1 MNHREAEVDR
11 VLRAGLKL
19 PRAGQAFDA
28 RVRARIV
35 AQGSVFSAP
44 PVREPGLLE
53 ILIGWLNP
61 LALGLFAGVTTA
73 VVTVWLLHYSAVWSA
88 VLPWMSLAVTSV
100 AIVFCFW
107 PHWLGLRR

>member
-19 PRAGQAFDA
+19 PRTGQAFDA

-35 AQGSVFSAP
+35 AQGSVFSGP

-53 ILIGWLNP
+53 ILLGWLNP

-73 VVTVWLLHYSAVWSA
+73 VVTVWLLHSTAVWAGVMPWLSA
-88 VLPWMSLAVTSV
+88 AVTLL
-100 AIVFCFW
+100 ALVFCFW
-107 PHWLGLRR
+107 PQWLGLRR

>member
-35 AQGSVFSAP
+35 AQGSVFSP
-44 PVREPGLLE
+44 LPVREPGLLE
-53 ILIGWLNP
+53 IMIGWLNP
-61 LALGLFAGVTTA
+61 LALGLFAGLTTA
-73 VVTVWLLHYSAVWSA
+73 VVTVWLLSY
-88 VLPWMSLAVTSV
+88 TSV
-100 AIVFCFW
+100 WASVMPWISVAVSSLAIVFCFW
-107 PHWLGLRR
+107 PQWLGLRR

>member
-11 VLRAGLKL
+11 VLRAGLRV

-35 AQGSVFSAP
+35 AQGSVFNAP
-44 PVREPGLLE
+44 PVREPNLLE

-73 VVTVWLLHYSAVWSA
+73 VVAVWLLSYTAVWAS
-88 VLPWMSLAVTSV
+88 VLPWLSAAVSGL

-107 PHWLGLRR
+107 PQWLGLRR

>member
-1 MNHREAEVDR
+1 MNQREAEVDR
-11 VLRAGLKL
+11 VLRTGLRL

-35 AQGSVFSAP
+35 AQGSVLSRL

-53 ILIGWLNP
+53 IFLGWVNP

-73 VVTVWLLHYSAVWSA
+73 VVTVRLLEHAAVWAS
-88 VLPWMSLAVTSV
+88 VLPWMSAAVTGLAV
-100 AIVFCFW
+100 VFCFW
-107 PHWLGLRR
+107 PQFLGLRR